1 MNPSR
6 LVSIVI
12 PSYKADYFEASL
24 TSAMQQTHDDI
35 EIVICDDCPTD
46 AIKVIVDRLSIG
58 SSWPVRYFRNEYAQG
73 EALNLVRCVKEAKGS
88 YIKFLYD
95 DDILDPECVKLL
107 FNVMEAN
114 PHVTI
119 ATSRRKRIDEFN
131 NTLPDNV
138 MTRPLFSQDVVIHGT
153 ELASFLGEYV
163 YNFIGEP
170 SVVMCR
176 HNDLLSFGIY
186 LCAFSG
192 QSVFGVGDLAL
203 YTKLLRRG
211 NLVMLARPLSSFR
224 VSAQQYSHLARADV
238 QTNRD
243 MVKLFRV
250 IARDLGWTRTTSDN
264 THVKVAPLSAP
275 ENFVEFD
282 LLSQFSGHSAGN
294 RKIAKWLDQRT
305 PDRTQQTLINRY
317 LEDNHRGPSI
327 LIIITDPQNQP
338 QRVQATLDSLDRSS
352 PIYPQLSQVVLTAQ
366 PPQAEEEPGGSVQ
379 WIEASESSRP
389 QVLGRVLQEHQADWF
404 ILVEAGTTF
413 TPAGLLRVAVELI
426 GLPNCRAIYADEI
439 HQQADG
445 QTGVALRP
453 DFNLDYLLSLPMAM
467 SGHWLFNRQS
477 ALDVGGL
484 HAAFAGAMELDLI
497 LRLIEDG
504 GLDGL
509 EHVAEPLLTCR
520 AQTLD
525 DNPDEVRTLQR
536 HLEVRGYPYAQVHET
551 HNRHYQ
557 LRYGHQHR
565 PLISILIP
573 TRDRLAFL
581 QRCVES
587 ILEKTTYQ
595 DYEILIVDNHS
606 QAPEAVEWLAAVES
620 MGDDKIRV
628 LRYPYPFN
636 FSAINNRAAEQA
648 RGEYLVLLNDDT
660 AILQADWL
668 DNLLNHALRPEVGVV
683 GAKLFYPDGTVQHA
697 GVVLG
702 MDGAASHVFKGESAT
717 ANGYMQRL
725 IVDQNYSAVTAA
737 CMMVRKSLFESVGGL
752 DESLALT
759 LNDVDFCLKV
769 SGTGHLI
776 VWTPHVIVLHETTAG
791 ITQLESAIEQQHF
804 NERESLYGKW
814 LARLARDPAYNPEF
828 ALTGAAFELDA
839 DSQTARHP
847 LPWRPLPVVLAHSL
861 NHSSLTDC
869 RLIAPLQTLRE
880 AFAVDGFVSKMGLS
894 AISIE
899 RLQPDSIVLH
909 GATTLEDLSSLRNS
923 VADSKAFKVLDL
935 VRYPACS
942 DVRSLRQALSFI
954 DRLIVPS
961 QALANALS
969 DVHPDIRVVENRL
982 SAQWREFNVL
992 RRAGSKPRVG
1002 WAANAA
1008 TQPADWSVI
1017 SEVVRT
1023 LADEVHWIVM
1033 GPCPAE
1039 LKPYLFELRSEV
1051 EGELYPS
1058 AVAGLWLDVALALSQ
1073 LEGLMEGAE
1082 PLQVLEYGACG
1093 FPVITNDTNSAP
1105 EALPVTR
1112 VKPQAQAWID
1122 AIRAHITDLDVT
1134 AQRGDDLQREV
1145 RKDWMLE
1152 GEHLQ
1157 AWRVAW
1163 LKQT

>member
-24 TSAMQQTHDDI
+24 TSALQQTHDDI

-46 AIKVIVDRLSIG
+46 AIKVIVDRLSVG
-58 SSWPVRYFRNEYAQG
+58 SPWPVRYFRNERALG
-73 EALNLVRCVKEAKGS
+73 EALNLVRCVEEAKGS
-88 YIKFLYD
+88 YVKFLYD
-95 DDILDPECVKLL
+95 DDILDPDCVRLL

-119 ATSRRKRIDEFN
+119 ATSRRNRVDELN
-131 NTLPDNV
+131 NVLPEIA

-176 HNDLLSFGIY
+176 HKDLLSFKIY
-186 LCAFSG
+186 LCAFAG
-192 QSVFGVGDLAL
+192 QSVFGLGDIAL
-203 YTKLLRRG
+203 HTKLLRRG
-211 NLVMLARPLSSFR
+211 NLAMLARPLSSFR
-224 VSAQQYSHLARADV
+224 VSAQQYSHTARQDV

-243 MVKLFRV
+243 MVKLFRS
-250 IARDLGWTRTTSDN
+250 IARDLGWIRTHTDN

-282 LLSQFSGHSAGN
+282 LHNQFARQSQGN
-294 RKIAKWLDQRT
+294 RKVSRWLDQRT
-305 PDRTQQTLINRY
+305 PDITQQTLINRY

-327 LIIITDPQNQP
+327 LIVITDLQNQP

-352 PIYPQLSQVVLTAQ
+352 PIHAQLSLVVLTAQ
-366 PPQAEEEPGGSVQ
+366 PPQAEDETDRSVQ

-389 QVLGRVLQEHQADWF
+389 QILGRLLQEHQADWF
-404 ILVEAGTTF
+404 MLVEAGATF
-413 TPAGLLRVAVELI
+413 TPAGLLRVSVELI
-426 GLPNCRAIYADEI
+426 GLPACRAIYADEI

-467 SGHWLFNRQS
+467 SGHWLFNRHS
-477 ALDVGGL
+477 ALEVGGL
-484 HAAFAGAMELDLI
+484 NAAFAGAMELDLI

-504 GLDGL
+504 GLEGL

-520 AQTLD
+520 VQTLD

-536 HLEVRGYPYAQVHET
+536 HLEARGYPYAQVHET

-587 ILEKTTYQ
+587 ILEKTSYP

-606 QAPEAVEWLAAVES
+606 QDAEAVEWLAAVES

-697 GVVLG
+697 GMVLG
-702 MDGAASHVFKGESAT
+702 LNDAASHVFSGEPAT

-737 CMMVRKSLFESVGGL
+737 CLMVRKSLYDSVGGL

-769 SGTGHLI
+769 SATGHLI
-776 VWTPHVIVLHETTAG
+776 VWTPHVVVLHETHTD
-791 ITQLESAIEQQHF
+791 ILLDSAREQRHAS
-804 NERESLYGKW
+804 ERQSLYGKW
-814 LARLARDPAYNPEF
+814 LARLARDPAYNPDF
-828 ALTGAAFELDA
+828 ALTGAAFELAA
-839 DSQTARHP
+839 DNPMAWHP

-861 NHSSLTDC
+861 KDSTLTDC
-869 RLIAPLQTLRE
+869 RLFAPLQTMRE
-880 AFAVDGFVSKMGLS
+880 AFVVDGVVSKGDLD
-894 AISIE
+894 AIVTE

-909 GATTLEDLSSLRNS
+909 GAETLEDLSSLRCS
-923 VADSKAFKVLDL
+923 VADSKAFKVLDI
-935 VRYPACS
+935 VRYPAGS
-942 DVRSLRQALSFI
+942 DVDSLRQALSFI

-961 QALANALS
+961 QGLADALHGA
-969 DVHPDIRVVENRL
+969 HQDIRVVENRL
-982 SAQWREFNVL
+982 SAQWRKPSVL

-1002 WAANAA
+1002 WAATAA

-1023 LADEVHWIVM
+1023 LADEAHWIVM
-1033 GPCPAE
+1033 GSCPAE
-1039 LKPYLFELRSEV
+1039 LKPCLFELRSEV

-1058 AVAGLWLDVALALSQ
+1058 AVAGLWLDVALAPGPHSVVI
-1073 LEGLMEGAE
+1073 EGAE
-1082 PLQVLEYGACG
+1082 HLQILEYGACG
-1093 FPVITNDTNSAP
+1093 FPVIVSDTNSAP
-1105 EALPVTR
+1105 EALSVTR
-1112 VKPQAQAWID
+1112 VKPEAQAWID
-1122 AIRAHITDLDVT
+1122 AIRAHIGDLDVA
-1134 AQRGDDLQREV
+1134 AQMGDELQRQV

-1157 AWRVAW
+1157 AWQVAW
-1163 LKQT
+1163 LGE

>member
-1 MNPSR
+1 MNSSR

-24 TSAMQQTHDDI
+24 TSALQQTHDDI

-46 AIKVIVDRLSIG
+46 AIKDIVDRLSI
-58 SSWPVRYFRNEYAQG
+58 SSPWPVRYFRNEYAQG
-73 EALNLVRCVKEAKGS
+73 EALNLVRCVKEAEGS

-95 DDILDPECVKLL
+95 DDILDPDCVRLL

-119 ATSRRKRIDEFN
+119 AASGRNRIDELDN
-131 NTLPDNV
+131 VLPDSV

-163 YNFIGEP
+163 YNFVGEP

-176 HNDLLSFGIY
+176 RMDLLSFRIY
-186 LCAFSG
+186 LCAFAG
-192 QSVFGVGDLAL
+192 QSVHGLGDIAL
-203 YTKLLRRG
+203 HTKLLRRG
-211 NLVMLARPLSSFR
+211 NLAMLARPLSSFR
-224 VSAQQYSHLARADV
+224 VSSQQYSHTARQDV

-243 MVKLFRV
+243 MVKLFRT
-250 IARDLGWTRTTSDN
+250 IARDLGWTRTTTDN

-282 LLSQFSGHSAGN
+282 LHNQFARQSQGN
-294 RKIAKWLDQRT
+294 RKVSRWLDQRT
-305 PDRTQQTLINRY
+305 PDSAQLTLINRY
-317 LEDNHRGPSI
+317 LEDNHRGPTI
-327 LIIITDPQNQP
+327 LIVITDPQNQP
-338 QRVQATLDSLDRSS
+338 QRVQATLDSLNSGS
-352 PIYPQLSQVVLTAQ
+352 PIYSQLSLVVLTAQ
-366 PPQAEEEPGGSVQ
+366 PPQTDAQSDRSVQ
-379 WIEASESSRP
+379 WIETSESGRP
-389 QVLGRVLQEHQADWF
+389 QVLGRLLQEHQADWF
-404 ILVEAGTTF
+404 MLVEAGATF
-413 TPAGLLRVAVELI
+413 TPAGLLRVSVELI
-426 GLPNCRAIYADEI
+426 GLPACRAIYADEI
-439 HQQADG
+439 HLQADG

-467 SGHWLFNRQS
+467 SGHWLFNRLS
-477 ALDVGGL
+477 ALEVGGL
-484 HAAFAGAMELDLI
+484 HAAFSGAMELDLI
-497 LRLIEDG
+497 LRLIEEG

-509 EHVAEPLLTCR
+509 EHIAEPLLTCR

-536 HLEVRGYPYAQVHET
+536 HLEARGYPYAEVHET

-573 TRDRLAFL
+573 TRDRLALL

-587 ILEKTTYQ
+587 ILEKTTYP

-606 QAPEAVEWLAAVES
+606 QDPEAVEWLAAVES

-660 AILQADWL
+660 AVLQADWL

-683 GAKLFYPDGTVQHA
+683 GAKLYYPNGTVQHA
-697 GVVLG
+697 GMVLG
-702 MDGAASHVFKGESAT
+702 LDGTASHVFTGEPAAAS
-717 ANGYMQRL
+717 GYMQRL

-737 CMMVRKSLFESVGGL
+737 CLMVRKSLYESVGGL
-752 DESLALT
+752 DETLALT

-769 SGTGHLI
+769 SATGNLI
-776 VWTPHVIVLHETTAG
+776 VWTPHVIVLHEPREGT
-791 ITQLESAIEQQHF
+791 TQLDSAAEQQHAS
-804 NERESLYGKW
+804 ERKSLYGKW
-814 LARLARDPAYNPEF
+814 LARLKRDPAYNPAF
-828 ALTGAAFELDA
+828 ALTGKAFELEA
-839 DSQTARHP
+839 DNPLAWHP

-861 NHSSLTDC
+861 KDSSLTDC

-880 AFAVDGFVSKMGLS
+880 AFLVDGVVTKAGLS
-894 AISIE
+894 AIAIE
-899 RLQPDSIVLH
+899 RVQPDSIVLH
-909 GATTLEDLSSLRNS
+909 GAATLEDLVSLRSS
-923 VADSKAFKVLDL
+923 VACSKAFKVLDL
-935 VRYPACS
+935 DRYPACS
-942 DVRSLRQALSFI
+942 DVDSLRQALSFI

-961 QALANALS
+961 QSMADALCDA
-969 DVHPDIRVVENRL
+969 HQDIRVVANRL
-982 SAQWREFNVL
+982 SAQWRKLNVL
-992 RRAGSKPRVG
+992 RRAGFKPRVG
-1002 WAANAA
+1002 WAATAA
-1008 TQPADWSVI
+1008 TQPADWSLI
-1017 SEVVRT
+1017 GEVVRT

-1058 AVAGLWLDVALALSQ
+1058 AVAGLWLDVALALGPH
-1073 LEGLMEGAE
+1073 EVPIEGAE
-1082 PLQVLEYGACG
+1082 QLQVLEYGASG
-1093 FPVITNDTNSAP
+1093 FPVIASDTNSAP
-1105 EALPVTR
+1105 QGLSVTR
-1112 VKPQAQAWID
+1112 VKSDPQAWIE
-1122 AIRAHITDLDVT
+1122 AIRAHIADLDV
-1134 AQRGDDLQREV
+1134 AQQMGDDLQRQV
-1145 RKDWMLE
+1145 REDWMLE
-1152 GEHLQ
+1152 GEHLY
-1157 AWRVAW
+1157 AWRAAW
-1163 LKQT
+1163 MGE

>member
-1 MNPSR
+1 MNSPR

-12 PSYKADYFEASL
+12 PAYKANYFESTL
-24 TSAMQQTHDDI
+24 TSAMQQTHDDL

-46 AIKVIVDRLSIG
+46 AIKQIVDKLSARSRFPI
-58 SSWPVRYFRNEYAQG
+58 RYFRNNLPLG
-73 EALNLVRCVKEAKGS
+73 EAVNLARAVEEASGDYVKL
-88 YIKFLYD
+88 LYD
-95 DDILDPECVKLL
+95 DDLLDPDCVRLL
-107 FNVMEAN
+107 FEVMSRN
-114 PHVTI
+114 PGVTI
-119 ATSRRKRIDEFN
+119 AASRRRQINEHDIV
-131 NTLPDNV
+131 LPESA
-138 MTRPLFSQDVVIHGT
+138 MTRALFSQDVLIHGT
-153 ELASFLGEYV
+153 ELASFIGEHAF
-163 YNFIGEP
+163 NFIGEP

-176 HNDLLSFGIY
+176 RKDLRSFGNS
-186 LCAFSG
+186 LMLFAG
-192 QSVFGVGDLAL
+192 RPLHGLGDLAL
-203 YTKLLRRG
+203 FTILLRRG
-211 NLVMLARPLSSFR
+211 NLAMLAPPLSSFR
-224 VSAQQYSHLARADV
+224 VSTQQYSHTARQDV
-238 QTNRD
+238 QTNKE
-243 MVKLFRV
+243 MVALFRHLNRR
-250 IARDLGWTRTTSDN
+250 IGWTRTTTDN

-282 LLSQFSGHSAGN
+282 LLSQFSGQSAGN
-294 RKIAKWLDQRT
+294 RKVSRWLDQRT
-305 PDRTQQTLINRY
+305 PDSTQQPLINRY
-317 LEDNHRGPSI
+317 LEDNHGGPSI
-327 LIIITDPQNQP
+327 LIVITDLHKQP
-338 QRVQATLDSLDRSS
+338 QRLQATLDSLDRSS
-352 PIYPQLSQVVLTAQ
+352 PIYPQLSLVVLTAQ
-366 PPQAEEEPGGSVQ
+366 PPQAEDEPDSSVQ

-389 QVLGRVLQEHQADWF
+389 QVLGRLLQEHQADWF
-404 ILVEAGTTF
+404 MLVEAGATF
-413 TPAGLLRVAVELI
+413 TPVGLLRVAVELI
-426 GLPNCRAIYADEI
+426 GLPACRALYADEI

-445 QTGVALRP
+445 QTGVVLRP

-536 HLEVRGYPYAQVHET
+536 HLEARGYPYAQVHET
-551 HNRHYQ
+551 HNRHYH
-557 LRYGHQHR
+557 LRYGHQHS

-587 ILEKTTYQ
+587 ILEKTTYT

-636 FSAINNRAAEQA
+636 SSAINNRAAEQA

-697 GVVLG
+697 GMVLG
-702 MDGAASHVFKGESAT
+702 LDGGASHVFKGESAT

-725 IVDQNYSAVTAA
+725 IVDQNYSAVTAV
-737 CMMVRKSLFESVGGL
+737 CLMVRKSLYESVGGL

-769 SGTGHLI
+769 SATGHLI
-776 VWTPHVIVLHETTAG
+776 VWTPHVIVLHETSAG
-791 ITQLESAIEQQHF
+791 IAQLDSATEQQHF
-804 NERESLYGKW
+804 DERQSLYGKW

-839 DSQTARHP
+839 DSSKAWHP

-861 NHSSLTDC
+861 NNSSLTDC

-880 AFAVDGFVSKMGLS
+880 AFAVDGVISKMGLS
-894 AISIE
+894 AITIE

-909 GATTLEDLSSLRNS
+909 GAATLEDLASLRS
-923 VADSKAFKVLDL
+923 TVADSKAFKVLDL

-942 DVRSLRQALSFI
+942 DVESLHQALSFI

-961 QALANALS
+961 QALADALGCA
-969 DVHPDIRVVENRL
+969 HQDIRVVENRL
-982 SAQWREFNVL
+982 SAQWRKLNVM

-1002 WAANAA
+1002 WATTAL
-1008 TQPADWSVI
+1008 TQPADWRVI
-1017 SEVVRT
+1017 SAVVET

-1033 GPCPAE
+1033 GPCPAA

-1058 AVAGLWLDVALALSQ
+1058 AVAGLWLDVALALGQ
-1073 LEGLMEGAE
+1073 PEALIEGAE

-1093 FPVITNDTNSAP
+1093 FPVIASDTNSAP

-1112 VKPQAQAWID
+1112 AKPQAQAWID
-1122 AIRAHITDLDVT
+1122 AIRAHIADLDVT
-1134 AQRGDDLQREV
+1134 AQMGDDLQREV
-1145 RKDWMLE
+1145 RENWMLE
-1152 GEHLQ
+1152 GVHLQ
-1157 AWRVAW
+1157 AWRDAW
-1163 LKQT
+1163 LRKA

>member
-1 MNPSR
+1 MNSSR

-12 PSYKADYFEASL
+12 PAYKADYFEAAL
-24 TSAMQQTHDDI
+24 TSGLSQSHDAL
-35 EIVICDDCPTD
+35 EFVICDDCPTE
-46 AIKVIVDRLSIG
+46 AIKHIVQRLSPLTQ
-58 SSWPVRYFRNEYAQG
+58 WPIRYFRNEQPLG
-73 EALNLVRCVKEAKGS
+73 EGLNTIRAIALAKGE
-88 YIKFLYD
+88 YIKFLHD
-95 DDILDPECVKLL
+95 DDVLEADCVHHL
-107 FNVMEAN
+107 FKAMSNNRNIKVAS
-114 PHVTI
+114 
-119 ATSRRKRIDEFN
+119 SRRRRINEQGEF
-131 NTLPDNV
+131 LPDNV
-138 MTRPLFSQDVVIHGT
+138 MTKPVFSQDVLLHGT
-153 ELASFLGEYV
+153 ELAAFIGKYV
-163 YNFIGEP
+163 YNFVGEP
-170 SVVMCR
+170 SASMCR
-176 HNDLLSFGIY
+176 RSDLLSFGRN
-186 LCAFSG
+186 LMSFDGRAVDG
-192 QSVFGVGDLAL
+192 LGDLAI
-203 YTKLLRRG
+203 YIKLLRRG
-211 NLVMLARPLSSFR
+211 DLALLAQPLSQIR
-224 VSAQQYSHLARADV
+224 VSTQQYSR
-238 QTNRD
+238 TTGNNPSINRE
-243 MVKLFRV
+243 MVDRFRQFTKE
-250 IARDLGWTRTTSDN
+250 LGWTRTDN
-264 THVKVAPLSAP
+264 THVKIAPLSAP

-282 LLSQFSGHSAGN
+282 LHNQFARQSQGN
-294 RKIAKWLDQRT
+294 RKVSRWLDQRT
-305 PDRTQQTLINRY
+305 PDITQQTLINRY
-317 LEDNHRGPSI
+317 LEDNHRGPTI
-327 LIIITDPQNQP
+327 LIVITDLQNQT
-338 QRVQATLDSLDRSS
+338 QQVQATLDSLDCNS
-352 PIYPQLSQVVLTAQ
+352 PIYLQLSLVVLTAQ
-366 PPQAEEEPGGSVQ
+366 PPQAEDKPDSSVQ

-389 QVLGRVLQEHQADWF
+389 QVLGRLLQEHQADWF
-404 ILVEAGTTF
+404 MLVEGGATF
-413 TPAGLLRVAVELI
+413 TPAGLLRVCVELI
-426 GLPNCRAIYADEI
+426 GLPACRAIYADEI
-439 HQQADG
+439 HTQADG

-536 HLEVRGYPYAQVHET
+536 HLEARGYPYAQVHET

-587 ILEKTTYQ
+587 ILEKTTYP

-606 QAPEAVEWLAAVES
+606 QDPEAVEWLAAVES

-660 AILQADWL
+660 AVLQSEWL
-668 DNLLNHALRPEVGVV
+668 ENLLNHALRPEVGVV

-697 GVVLG
+697 GMVLG
-702 MDGAASHVFKGESAT
+702 LNGAASHVFSGEAAT

-737 CMMVRKSLFESVGGL
+737 CLMVRKSLYESVGGL
-752 DESLALT
+752 EESLALT

-769 SGTGHLI
+769 SATGHLI
-776 VWTPHVIVLHETTAG
+776 VWTPHVILLHETSTGLAKLDS
-791 ITQLESAIEQQHF
+791 IADQQQASARQ
-804 NERESLYGKW
+804 SLYGKW
-814 LARLARDPAYNPEF
+814 LPRLARDPAYNPDF
-828 ALTGAAFELDA
+828 ALIGSAFELDA
-839 DSQTARHP
+839 GNPMAWQP
-847 LPWRPLPVVLAHSL
+847 LPWRPLPVVLADSL
-861 NHSSLTDC
+861 NNSPLTDC

-880 AFAVDGFVSKMGLS
+880 TFAVDGVVSKMGLS
-894 AISIE
+894 AIGIE

-909 GATTLEDLSSLRNS
+909 GATTLEDLASLRSS

-935 VRYPACS
+935 VRYPLCS
-942 DVRSLRQALSFI
+942 DVDSLRHALSFI

-961 QALANALS
+961 QALADALR
-969 DVHPDIRVVENRL
+969 DAHQDIQVLENRL
-982 SAQWREFNVL
+982 SAPWRKPNVV
-992 RRAGSKPRVG
+992 RRAGAKPRVG
-1002 WAANAA
+1002 WAATAA

-1023 LADEVHWIVM
+1023 LADEIHWIVM

-1039 LKPYLFELRSEV
+1039 LKPYFFELRSEV
-1051 EGELYPS
+1051 KGELYPS
-1058 AVAGLWLDVALALSQ
+1058 AVAGLWLDVALVPGPH
-1073 LEGLMEGAE
+1073 EVPTEGAE
-1082 PLQVLEYGACG
+1082 HLQILEYGACG
-1093 FPVITNDTNSAP
+1093 FPVIAGETNSAP
-1105 EALPVTR
+1105 EALTVNR
-1112 VKPQAQAWID
+1112 VKSEAQAWID
-1122 AIRAHITDLDVT
+1122 AIRVHIADLDVA
-1134 AQRGDDLQREV
+1134 AQMGDELQRQV

-1157 AWRVAW
+1157 AWRGAW
-1163 LKQT
+1163 LPQA